1 MSLTQWWQSTWSDL
15 ELPQPEPHVLHEL
28 LTRYAEP
35 HRAYHTEQ
43 HLEECSKH
51 FQQARELAGNPGA
64 VQLALWFH
72 DAIYD
77 THSPH
82 NEDQS
87 AAWAV
92 RVLAGVG
99 APTTL
104 QDSVRDMILATKH
117 NAAPDSHDAALT
129 VDIDLSILG
138 ASATRFDEYETQVRT
153 EYAWVPEEAFREARA
168 KILREFLARPRIYS
182 TDFFYDRLEV
192 SARANLQRSVARL
205 GA

>member
-1 MSLTQWWQSTWSDL
+1 
-15 ELPQPEPHVLHEL
+15 
-28 LTRYAEP
+28 
-35 HRAYHTEQ
+35 
-43 HLEECSKH
+43 
-51 FQQARELAGNPGA
+51 
-64 VQLALWFH
+64 
-72 DAIYD
+72 
-77 THSPH
+77 
-82 NEDQS
+82 
-87 AAWAV
+87 
-92 RVLAGVG
+92 
-99 APTTL
+99 
-104 QDSVRDMILATKH
+104 MILATKH

>member
-1 MSLTQWWQSTWSDL
+1 MSLAQWWQSTWSDL
-15 ELPQPEPHVLHEL
+15 ELAEPGPHALHEL

-35 HRAYHTEQ
+35 HRAYHTWQ
-43 HLEECSKH
+43 HLEECCKH
-51 FQQARELAGNPGA
+51 FQQARALAGNPGA

-77 THSPH
+77 TRSSD

-92 RVLAGVG
+92 RVMAGVG
-99 APTTL
+99 APTAL
-104 QDSVRDMILATKH
+104 QESVRGMILATKH
-117 NAAPDSHDAALT
+117 NAAPDSPDDALT

-138 ASATRFDEYETQVRT
+138 ASATRFDEYETQIRH
-153 EYAWVPEEAFREARA
+153 EYAWVPEEAFCEARA

-182 TDFFYDRLEV
+182 TAFFYDNLEV
-192 SARANLQRSVARL
+192 QARLNLQRSVARL
-205 GA
+205 KT